1 MAKSVTNPDTTKSF
15 EFYLGEFEN
24 TRAWTAINN
33 IVFKLTGK
41 ALPVTLTN
49 VLEIPF
55 DIDNLA
61 NVPEEQKESVMY
73 ELHLFS
79 YIAHELWKK
88 ELVI

>member
-1 MAKSVTNPDTTKSF
+1 MDTPLIDHKKSF
-15 EFYLGEFEN
+15 KDYLEEFQN
-24 TRAWTAINN
+24 TRAWTAVND
-33 IVFKLTGK
+33 IVIKSTGK
-41 ALPVTLTN
+41 PLPVTLTN

-55 DIDNLA
+55 DIDNLV

-73 ELHLFS
+73 ELRLFS